1 VLNDHAVIG
10 TDTEGVIRI
19 WSEGA
24 ELLFG
29 HSATTAV
36 GQTLDLVIPAEYRQY
51 HWPAFFR
58 SVETGVN
65 HYERKVFADPVVHA
79 DGTVVHHRG
88 RFSLLKDA
96 EGGVIGVISTWS
108 PPRADD
114 QDRTGPSVVFEDP
127 P

>member
-1 VLNDHAVIG
+1 MIG

-19 WSEGA
+19 WSQGA
-24 ELLFG
+24 EALFG

-36 GQTLDLVIPAEYRQY
+36 GQTLDLVIPAEYRPF
-51 HWPAFFR
+51 HWPAFFN

-88 RFSLLKDA
+88 RISLLKDA
-96 EGGVIGVISTWS
+96 EGGVIGVISTWG
-108 PPRADD
+108 PARADD
-114 QDRTGPSVVFEDP
+114 QEQTGPAVVFEDP
-127 P
+127 